1 MSCEIVTGPRAV
13 ASASPPQGGGD
24 RSVRGE
30 WTAALSV
37 RLAADGRA
45 GIFSD
50 SSRWEGLLSP
60 WNLPS
65 PPLAF
70 LALGH
75 APRRLADD
83 SLDSGTPVNTR
94 GIKAG
99 IHCFFHSFVKRRPS
113 GFAVRDRLR
122 EAASGQG
129 GVGGDPLAGEAEAGS
144 STRGGPGGSRDAE
157 ARHGGPWITALGELG
172 AMQMPSRVARQMKDM
187 DRQTSRTQAPPGCG

>member
-1 MSCEIVTGPRAV
+1 MEAPKTQQARNATSKRHVPHPVPLTSGCPLSREIVTGPRAV

-50 SSRWEGLLSP
+50 ASRWEGLLSP

-122 EAASGQG
+122 EAASAS
-129 GVGGDPLAGEAEAGS
+129 L
-144 STRGGPGGSRDAE
+144 R
-157 ARHGGPWITALGELG
+157 W
-172 AMQMPSRVARQMKDM
+172 MM
-187 DRQTSRTQAPPGCG
+187 